1 MAYTPNTWQDRTGTG
16 LNKFTDQN
24 GNEYEFTPT
33 PDEITQQGTPFSA
46 AWMNHIEQGIK
57 DNSDKFPV
65 SIVNGG
71 TGATTATQALKN
83 LGIPWTTDWKFCT
96 GDFME
101 LIEPYC
107 TSGRSYFV
115 IIQISGSA
123 TNVGEL
129 RKYGLVYLITNGSD
143 RHWLSSGNMYNT
155 YIQGFNVLDTY
166 NANGW
171 TWRRNLT
178 NILTSNDYG
187 TSLPAAGTPGRIFFL
202 KA

>member
-71 TGATTATQALKN
+71 TGATTAAQALKN
-83 LGIPWTTDWKFCT
+83 LGIPWATDWKFCT

-107 TSGRSYFV
+107 TSGRSFFV

>member
-83 LGIPWTTDWKFCT
+83 LGIPWATDWKFCT

>member
-71 TGATTATQALKN
+71 TGATTAAQALKN
-83 LGIPWTTDWKFCT
+83 LGIPWATDWKFCT

>member
-71 TGATTATQALKN
+71 TGATTAVQALKN
-83 LGIPWTTDWKFCT
+83 LGIPWATDWKFCT